1 MRVRDKAPQ
10 EQASGLPGSYRGDK
24 MSKHNRIYMTQPTYL
39 DWYAHELMRDEVI
52 VIPDAEASAE
62 RRHEMMTQSTKM
74 IAIVPMRD
82 ISLQSKMAW
91 DEIQYAIDHPNE
103 IDLLA
108 VWQDT
113 PQGYRRLCR
122 EQVEHVLLMKQ
133 WQADKADV
141 ARLRKE

>member
-1 MRVRDKAPQ
+1 
-10 EQASGLPGSYRGDK
+10 
-24 MSKHNRIYMTQPTYL
+24 MSKYNRIYMTQPTYL

-82 ISLQSKMAW
+82 ISQQSKMAW
-91 DEIQYAIDHPNE
+91 DEIRYAIDHPNE

-113 PQGYRRLCR
+113 PHGYRRLCR
-122 EQVEHVLLMKQ
+122 DQIEHVLLMKQ

-141 ARLRKE
+141 ARLQRK